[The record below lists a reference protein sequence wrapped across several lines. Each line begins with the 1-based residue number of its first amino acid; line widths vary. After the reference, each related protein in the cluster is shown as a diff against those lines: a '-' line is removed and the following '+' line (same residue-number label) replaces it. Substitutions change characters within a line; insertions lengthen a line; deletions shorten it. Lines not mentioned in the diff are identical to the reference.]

1 MKRKSRS
8 KVNAN
13 KENDGDDGNKKRKKT
28 KEEKEQLRE
37 VSLLIVRFAFGLTKF
52 SVVYKGYILCTEREV
67 AKRSH
72 EG

>member
-37 VSLLIVRFAFGLTKF
+37 VSLLIVRFALTKF
-52 SVVYKGYILCTEREV
+52 SIVYKGCILCTEREV
-67 AKRSH
+67 AKSSH

>member
-37 VSLLIVRFAFGLTKF
+37 VSLLIVRFAFALTKF
-52 SVVYKGYILCTEREV
+52 SIV
-67 AKRSH
+67 
-72 EG
+72 